1 MAAVDRC
8 VTVDSGGPIRH
19 FSNRYNQMKEKLIV
33 LAAVAGFSGLAHA
46 QSSVT
51 LYGLIDVGVLYA
63 NNTGGHSLTQM
74 SSGNIN
80 GSRWGLRGTED
91 LGGGL
96 QALFVIES
104 GYSLNNG
111 KLGQGGDLFG
121 RQAYVGLSS
130 SSLGTLTIGRQYDSL
145 TDYPGPF
152 EAANQWMPYFGAHP
166 GDLDNLNGTNRIN
179 NTVKFKSLSYGGF
192 SFGGMYSLGGV
203 AGQFTRNQI
212 WALGA
217 AYKSGPVA
225 LGVAYLNVRDPNYS
239 LYGNNALS
247 STTASNVTNR
257 VFSGYASA
265 KTQQVIAAGGS
276 YTFGLATV
284 GATYSNTQFRSIGS
298 ESGLSATNIG
308 GTAMFH
314 NAELNFRYQLTPAW
328 LLGAAYDYT
337 KGYGVNGATYHQGMF
352 GTTYFLSKRT
362 DVYAAAIYQH
372 ASGTDSTG
380 AAAVANLN
388 GLTASSTANQVL
400 GIVGM
405 RHRF

>member
-247 STTASNVTNR
+247 SATASNVTNR

-298 ESGLSATNIG
+298 ESGLPATNIG

-337 KGYGVNGATYHQGMF
+337 KGYGVNGATYQQGMF